1 MSAGL
6 IEDAIAVCSK
16 KNRPQKDMNVSGKY
30 DTIQASDF
38 FNAATNKARVMTSEA
53 EKCQLF
59 YHLQQFIYLSFPDA
73 FTRES
78 RKVKA
83 ARRSSTGRKA
93 SFSGDNDTIILVEQS
108 KLAHECKFPDDL
120 FGGSSSSLCRRIR
133 TMFGYFNSVKP

>member
-1 MSAGL
+1 LSAGL

-16 KNRPQKDMNVSGKY
+16 KNRPQKDIRGNH
-30 DTIQASDF
+30 DTIQARDF
-38 FNAATNKARVMTSEA
+38 FNATTDKARAMTSEA

-59 YHLQQFIYLSFPDA
+59 YHLQQFLHQSFPDA